1 MRRVALTDPG
11 DVDGSV
17 TTTAATPIPAHSIQ
31 PESGPADTGQPVI
44 VVHSCTTR
52 GDTLT
57 VHLAGEIDC
66 WNAGPLRVML
76 TTAAAY
82 GYTHLVLDTSR
93 VTFRDSA
100 LLKVLESW
108 VGAGR
113 TACLENPSRAA
124 QRLLS
129 AAVGGLPF
137 PPGLRP
143 SGLPTNSPTAGQA
156 ERVRT

>member
-1 MRRVALTDPG
+1 MRRVAPTDPG

-17 TTTAATPIPAHSIQ
+17 TTTATTPIPAHSIQ

-57 VHLAGEIDC
+57 VHLAREIDC
-66 WNAGPLRVML
+66 WSAGPLRVML

-113 TACLENPSRAA
+113 TARLENPPPA
-124 QRLLS
+124 
-129 AAVGGLPF
+129 LPKD
-137 PPGLRP
+137 
-143 SGLPTNSPTAGQA
+143 S
-156 ERVRT
+156 